1 MTLERAIVIATKA
14 HAGQSNRYGQ
24 PYIFHPFRVMMKMNS
39 DDERIVAVLHDVLEK
54 SDLTTADLEK
64 EGFSMEVTK
73 AVDCLTRRDT
83 ENDDYFDYIERV
95 RINPLAKAV
104 KLADV
109 ADNSKAVKSNMKN
122 LDAEIFDRYQIAL
135 EMLK

>member
-1 MTLERAIVIATKA
+1 M
-14 HAGQSNRYGQ
+14 H
-24 PYIFHPFRVMMKMNS
+24 S

-104 KLADV
+104 KLADL

-122 LDAEIFDRYQIAL
+122 LDAGIFDRYQIAL